1 MWIRSGLGVS
11 VLYNSADHTIWIWRD
26 AWAHIRTNV
35 VLPHYS
41 LLTGQYQA
49 KRVIR
54 LVYVCSVSTS
64 LLFIDRSVPSQE
76 SDPSCM
82 CVLCFY
88 LITLYWPASTKPREW
103 SVLYMCALFLP
114 HYSLLTGQYQAKRV
128 IRLVYVVIDRS
139 VPSQESDPSCICV
152 LCFYDF
158 VLDLFRN
165 CSDSVFYFH
174 IITCNIPE
182 HP

>member
-11 VLYNSADHTIWIWRD
+11 VLYNRADHTIWIWRD

-82 CVLCFY
+82 CV
-88 LITLYWPASTKPREW
+88 
-103 SVLYMCALFLP
+103 
-114 HYSLLTGQYQAKRV
+114 
-128 IRLVYVVIDRS
+128 IDRS

-182 HP
+182 HPYIIFLAQYSDCLDTDQRWSKCYSITVTLLLCRNHCS

>member
-11 VLYNSADHTIWIWRD
+11 VLYNRADHTIWIWRD

-54 LVYVCSVSTS
+54 PVYVCSVSTS
-64 LLFIDRSVPSQE
+64 LLF
-76 SDPSCM
+76 
-82 CVLCFY
+82 
-88 LITLYWPASTKPREW
+88 
-103 SVLYMCALFLP
+103 
-114 HYSLLTGQYQAKRV
+114 
-128 IRLVYVVIDRS
+128 IDRS

-182 HP
+182 HPYIIFLAQYSDCLDTAQRWSKCYSITVTLLLCRNHCS

>member
-1 MWIRSGLGVS
+1 
-11 VLYNSADHTIWIWRD
+11 
-26 AWAHIRTNV
+26 
-35 VLPHYS
+35 
-41 LLTGQYQA
+41 
-49 KRVIR
+49 
-54 LVYVCSVSTS
+54 
-64 LLFIDRSVPSQE
+64 
-76 SDPSCM
+76 
-82 CVLCFY
+82 
-88 LITLYWPASTKPREW
+88 
-103 SVLYMCALFLP
+103 MCALFLP